1 MNKQKFVSE
10 LAKLRSSATFLSV
23 MGYCNEYSEVADY
36 SIVFHM
42 NYKNAIKRSIVVMK
56 GLVPNDDLEA
66 QAREELLLS
75 FKTSLRKMEETPE
88 EELQDY
94 FHHFKND
101 NGSYIKGVKLH
112 IETNIL
118 HLYGLV
124 NHKRVL
130 LPGDYPEINRRP
142 LTIVKDKLRR
152 MCPVGKFR
160 SFRMTPDQVNS
171 ISVENLSL
179 LPPSV

>member
-23 MGYCNEYSEVADY
+23 MGYRNEHSEVADY
-36 SIVFHM
+36 SLIFHM
-42 NYKNAIKRSIVVMK
+42 SYKNAIKRSLLTMK
-56 GLVPNDDLEA
+56 ELVPNDDLEA
-66 QAREELLLS
+66 RAKEELLVS
-75 FKTSLRKMEETPE
+75 FETSLRKMEETPE
-88 EELQDY
+88 EELQDH
-94 FHHFKND
+94 FLHFKDD

-112 IETNIL
+112 IETGTL

-130 LPGDYPEINRRP
+130 MPGFYPEVNRRP

-152 MCPVGKFR
+152 KCPVGKFR

-179 LPPSV
+179 LPPSA